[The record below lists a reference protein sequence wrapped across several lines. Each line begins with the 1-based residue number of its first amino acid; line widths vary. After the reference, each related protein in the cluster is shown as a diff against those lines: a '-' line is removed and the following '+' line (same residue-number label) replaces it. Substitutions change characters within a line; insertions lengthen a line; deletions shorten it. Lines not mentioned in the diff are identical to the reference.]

1 MRHEIISYISPVSI
15 VCEIGFVS
23 DGEFNYM
30 RSKGYT
36 RPLSVLQMWS
46 NARNKYSK
54 IKKTTMLSMLTPKGM

>member
-1 MRHEIISYISPVSI
+1 MHRILSSWVSI
-15 VCEIGFVS
+15 VYEIGFVS

-36 RPLSVLQMWS
+36 RPLSVLQIRS

-54 IKKTTMLSMLTPKGM
+54 KAKATMLSMLTPKCM